1 MPLHENNLATTAIDI
16 SPALLVIDMQRA
28 IDDPTWA
35 AAGPRNNPLAE
46 ANVARLLA
54 TWRTRGWPIIHIR
67 HDSREPGSTFCPGG
81 PGAAFK
87 SEAMPIAGEAI
98 LSKHTASAFLFTD
111 LEAMLRERRIG
122 ALVVAGVITNNSIE
136 STVRMA
142 AEIGFDVT
150 VAEDAVFTFARR
162 DRRGHLWAAEEVHAL
177 SLANLEQGGYARI
190 AATTSICTA
199 DSQQ

>member
-1 MPLHENNLATTAIDI
+1 LAKPAIDI

-28 IDDPTWA
+28 IDDPAWST
-35 AAGPRNNPLAE
+35 AGPRNNPSAE

-54 TWRTRGWPIIHIR
+54 TWRTRRWPVLHIR
-67 HDSREPGSTFCPGG
+67 HDSREPDSTFRPGG

-87 SEAMPIAGEAI
+87 SEAMPISGEAV
-98 LSKHTASAFLFTD
+98 LSKHTANAFLSTD
-111 LEAMLRERRIG
+111 LETRLKERRIS
-122 ALVVAGVITNNSIE
+122 ALVVTGVITNNSIE

-190 AATTSICTA
+190 AATISLCTA
-199 DSQQ
+199 DWQP